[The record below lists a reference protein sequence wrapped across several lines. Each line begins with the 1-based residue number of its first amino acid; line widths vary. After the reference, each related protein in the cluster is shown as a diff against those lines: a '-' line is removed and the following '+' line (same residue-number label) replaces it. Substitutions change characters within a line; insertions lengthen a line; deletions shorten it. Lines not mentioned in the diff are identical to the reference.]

1 MIKVLLVQPV
11 AGLLRRMLAIT
22 LPAMLLLG
30 TGVAARGGATRPDM
44 ASMVSTVSKSL
55 VVVEYTAENELHKTR
70 KVSAQGIVLTGSGVV
85 LISGSMLP
93 EELPLA
99 YVHHL
104 IIRIPRGTL
113 RKIPAEFLG
122 RTTDGSFCYIK
133 ALKPLNLP
141 PLPITDG
148 GTPTLAE
155 QVFSVG
161 LLSKKLGYS
170 PYIGISR
177 VKAKVTLIH
186 QVCDTETFGLT
197 CANSPV
203 FDYHTDQLVG
213 ITFPSQGTAVE
224 LNIAGHSAPV
234 SINDPEQ
241 DPLFVTYS
249 DIKSALTRVPSKRFH
264 VQRPWLGVVGLVGMK
279 SALRRLYK
287 IKQASGVMVGSVI
300 PGMPAAHAGLKSQ
313 DIILTIDGK
322 AFSTSPVPDLMLAQF
337 ERRIQRTHPGEKI
350 TLGILRN
357 GTKTLTLPVTIG
369 AMPVLAAQKKHYYNR
384 KLGLVTRNLVFDD
397 TYIRKL
403 PAKQTGVMV
412 ALIKNGAPASL
423 GNTPLMVGYIITKIN
438 DQPVINAASFQ
449 KQLNTA
455 VQKASGGDLVFV
467 VIKPDGNTA
476 VCRIGL
482 Q

>member
-1 MIKVLLVQPV
+1 MVKVLLVQPIT
-11 AGLLRRMLAIT
+11 GLLRRMLTVALAAI
-22 LPAMLLLG
+22 LVFG
-30 TGVAARGGATRPDM
+30 TGVAVSCGAARPDM
-44 ASMVSTVSKSL
+44 ASVVGRISKSL

-70 KVSAQGIVLTGSGVV
+70 KVSGQGIVLTGSGVV

-93 EELPLA
+93 DELPLS

-113 RKIPAEFLG
+113 RKVPAEFLG

-141 PLPITDG
+141 PLPVTDG
-148 GTPTLAE
+148 GTPILAE
-155 QVFSVG
+155 KVFAVG
-161 LLSKKLGYS
+161 LLSKRLGYS
-170 PYIGISR
+170 AYIGISR

-186 QVCDTETFGLT
+186 QVCDTQTFGLT

-213 ITFPSQGTAVE
+213 ITFPSPGTAVE
-224 LNIAGHSAPV
+224 LSIAGHSAPV

-249 DIKSALTRVPSKRFH
+249 DVKAALTTVPSKRFH

-287 IKQASGVMVGSVI
+287 VKQAAGVIVGSVI
-300 PGMPAAHAGLKSQ
+300 PGMPAAKAGLKSQ

-337 ERRIQRTHPGEKI
+337 ERRIQRIHPGQKI
-350 TLGILRN
+350 ALGILRN
-357 GTKTLTLPVTIG
+357 GTKALTLPVTIG
-369 AMPVLAAQKKHYYNR
+369 VMPVLAAQKKHYYNHR
-384 KLGLVTRNLVFDD
+384 LGLVTRNLVFDD
-397 TYIRKL
+397 TYLRKL

-412 ALIKNGAPASL
+412 VLIKNGAPASL
-423 GNTPLMVGYIITKIN
+423 GNTPLMVGYIITKLN
-438 DQPVINAASFQ
+438 DQPVINAVSFQ
-449 KQLNTA
+449 KQLHDA
-455 VQKASGGDLVFV
+455 VKKAAGGDLVFV

>member
-1 MIKVLLVQPV
+1 MLKILLVSPV
-11 AGLLRRMLAIT
+11 KTWLKCMLTIAVPAILTFWAG
-22 LPAMLLLG
+22 
-30 TGVAARGGATRPDM
+30 AAVSFGAVHPDM
-44 ASMVSTVSKSL
+44 ATAVGRISKSL
-55 VVVEYTAENELHKTR
+55 VVVEYTAENELHKTS
-70 KVSAQGIVLTGSGVV
+70 KVSGQGIVLTKSGVV
-85 LISGSMLP
+85 LVSGSLLP
-93 EELPLA
+93 DELPLA
-99 YVHHL
+99 YVRHL
-104 IIRIPRGTL
+104 VIRMPRGTL

-122 RTTDGSFCYIK
+122 RTSDDSFCYIK

-141 PLPITDG
+141 PLPVADG
-148 GTPTLAE
+148 GTPALAE

-161 LLSKKLGYS
+161 LLSKKLGYD

-177 VKAKVTLIH
+177 IKAKVTLIH

-203 FDYHTDQLVG
+203 FDYHTGRLVG

-224 LNIAGHSAPV
+224 LNIAGHAAPV

-249 DIKSALTRVPSKRFH
+249 DIKTALTAVPDKRFH
-264 VQRPWLGVVGLVGMK
+264 VRRPWLGVVGLVGLK
-279 SALRRLYK
+279 PALRRLYK
-287 IKQASGVMVGSVI
+287 IKQAGGVVIGSVI
-300 PGMPAAHAGLKSQ
+300 PGMPAAKAGLKGQ

-337 ERRIQRTHPGEKI
+337 ERCMRWMHPGEKI

-357 GTKTLTLPVTIG
+357 GTKALTLHATIG
-369 AMPVLAAQKKHYYNR
+369 VMPVLASQKKHYYNHQ
-384 KLGLVTRNLVFDD
+384 LGLVTRNLVFDD

-403 PAKQTGVMV
+403 PAKQLGVMV
-412 ALIKNGAPASL
+412 ALIKSGAPVSL
-423 GNTPLMVGYIITKIN
+423 GSTPLRVGYIITKIN

-449 KQLNTA
+449 NQLHAA
-455 VQKASGGDLVFV
+455 VQKAAGGDVVFV